1 MGQGSDAYLIFAVDA
16 TDNVRVKNLS
26 GVKLNAKSAFVFR
39 FLGLL
44 LGIFGYF

>member
-16 TDNVRVKNLS
+16 TDNVR
-26 GVKLNAKSAFVFR
+26 VKLNAKSAFVFR